1 MFEKRIFLAY
11 KFSVTKKLL
20 EQRQNIISHFGF
32 EDFNPTS
39 IENYHLTLHFIGNTS
54 VKQMQKIIVICQEIF
69 KDNKQEE
76 IEISID
82 KVDYFEIKKNNLVV
96 YFGIEKN
103 IYLEKIKQKLV
114 EVFNDKNITQLQ
126 PQFTPHITIGK
137 IKNLSDKT
145 KKEEI
150 KKLFS
155 IEKQTLTLSP
165 VILFESISIDNS
177 IRYDI
182 VQIFD

>member
-1 MFEKRIFLAY
+1 M
-11 KFSVTKKLL
+11 
-20 EQRQNIISHFGF
+20 
-32 EDFNPTS
+32 
-39 IENYHLTLHFIGNTS
+39 
-54 VKQMQKIIVICQEIF
+54 
-69 KDNKQEE
+69 
-76 IEISID
+76 
-82 KVDYFEIKKNNLVV
+82 
-96 YFGIEKN
+96 GI
-103 IYLEKIKQKLV
+103 QKLV
-114 EVFNDKNITQLQ
+114 EVFNGRNITQLQ

-150 KKLFS
+150 KKIFS